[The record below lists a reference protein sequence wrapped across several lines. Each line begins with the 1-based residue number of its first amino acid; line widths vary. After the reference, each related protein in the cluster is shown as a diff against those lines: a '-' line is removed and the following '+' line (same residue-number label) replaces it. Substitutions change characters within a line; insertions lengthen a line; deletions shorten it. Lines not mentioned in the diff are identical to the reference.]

1 MDTEVKRSLVAFAI
15 QSRDHIIHLENTV
28 SFNLS

>member
-1 MDTEVKRSLVAFAI
+1 MDIEVKRNRVAFAI
-15 QSRDHIIHLENTV
+15 QTTDHIIHLENTV